1 MGWFEILKR
10 IEVVPEESLQDLEEF
25 VLAEEKG
32 YPSILHPLKIVA
44 DFDDETDKLRGYTS
58 FRDFGKFFFTG
69 NTYVF
74 DKGKGIYPKLLGFRN
89 KLIDKPKITLL
100 NPIEG
105 TTLERLASGVKK
117 IGGVEIK
124 DYSQVDDIMDE
135 SMYGKL
141 NVLPMYRYPP
151 LKEGEEE

>member
-1 MGWFEILKR
+1 M
-10 IEVVPEESLQDLEEF
+10 
-25 VLAEEKG
+25 
-32 YPSILHPLKIVA
+32 
-44 DFDDETDKLRGYTS
+44 
-58 FRDFGKFFFTG
+58 
-69 NTYVF
+69 
-74 DKGKGIYPKLLGFRN
+74 
-89 KLIDKPKITLL
+89 L